1 MSTLLQHI
9 STAALPVAIAL
20 LTATALARVALWM
33 DDADTRR
40 LARRYLDPLS
50 VWCLIAVAVH
60 TLALVGAGDAGGG
73 ALALALGLAAAAV
86 WLPWTAGDPVAE
98 THAASAEQAES
109 AAPAPD
115 PPGAEPE
122 PPPRPARPLAPGESL
137 WARPVAADRRSTDLW

>member
-1 MSTLLQHI
+1 MSTLLHHI

-33 DDADTRR
+33 DDAETRR

-50 VWCLIAVAVH
+50 LWCLAAVAVH
-60 TLALVGAGDAGGG
+60 TLALVGAGDSSGG
-73 ALALALGLAAAAV
+73 ALALAFGLAAAAV

-98 THAASAEQAES
+98 THAAPAE
-109 AAPAPD
+109 PD
-115 PPGAEPE
+115 PPRAAPE